1 MNKISVK
8 NKPNKY
14 RKITSIL
21 LIIAWL
27 ALAGYIGFYFW
38 QKINHKPGV
47 TTITHSDGTVTK
59 VDETPVTEQKKQ
71 EYVVPADQPRY
82 LSVEDMGISNA
93 RITKIGLVGKTNQL
107 DAPISIYD
115 AGWYVSSAKPGAGS
129 GAVLVDGHNG
139 GPNYDGIFKRLGSLR
154 KGAKITIERG
164 DGNKFTYQVIDNR
177 EMLVS
182 EINDP
187 NNKYGMSTMLNSID
201 PSKEGLNIIT
211 CVGDWLQNSQTF
223 NKRVMLRAVRIS

>member
-1 MNKISVK
+1 MNKIIVRYSR
-8 NKPNKY
+8 NKY
-14 RKITSIL
+14 RKLIL
-21 LIIAWL
+21 SLLVIAWL
-27 ALAGYIGFYFW
+27 ALAGYTGFYFW

-47 TTITHSDGTVTK
+47 TTITHSDGIITK

-82 LSVEDMGISNA
+82 LSIEGLGISNA
-93 RITKIGLVGKTNQL
+93 RIAKIGLVGKTNQL
-107 DAPISIYD
+107 DVPISIYD

-129 GAVLVDGHNG
+129 GAILLDGHNG
-139 GPNYDGIFKRLGSLR
+139 GPNYDGIFKRLGSLK

-182 EINDP
+182 EIDDP

-201 PSKEGLNIIT
+201 SSKEGLNIIT

-223 NKRVMLRAVRIS
+223 NKRVMLRAVSIN

>member
-1 MNKISVK
+1 MNKIIVRYSR
-8 NKPNKY
+8 NKY
-14 RKITSIL
+14 RKLIL
-21 LIIAWL
+21 SLLVIAWL
-27 ALAGYIGFYFW
+27 ALAGYTGFYFW
-38 QKINHKPGV
+38 QKINHKPGI
-47 TTITHSDGTVTK
+47 TTITHSDGAVTK

-82 LSVEDMGISNA
+82 LSIEGLGISNA
-93 RITKIGLVGKTNQL
+93 RIAKIGLVGKTNQL

-115 AGWYVSSAKPGAGS
+115 AGWYISSAKPGAGS

-139 GPNYDGIFKRLGSLR
+139 GPNYDGIFKRLGSLK

-201 PSKEGLNIIT
+201 SSKEGLNIIT

-223 NKRVMLRAVRIS
+223 NKRVMLRAVSIN